1 MKRLLIVVIIMACF
15 MSVSCGNQ
23 ENTETLNGD
32 TDISLNEQ
40 TLYQL
45 GVAEPT

>member
-15 MSVSCGNQ
+15 MSVSCGKQ

-32 TDISLNEQ
+32 SVIFLNDY
-40 TLYQL
+40 TFY
-45 GVAEPT
+45 